1 MHVPFLRRASVG
13 ARLAALSSALFAL
26 LFAAFVWA
34 LTHAASGQIAD
45 QVHARIDEKD
55 RSIAAMIALFDEAL
69 TAEASR
75 AMTLFASFLPA
86 GYALDAART
95 IDVAGVAT
103 PALTAGGQTLNLDFS
118 IPDQFLQK
126 SGAIAT
132 IFARRGDDFVRV
144 TTSLKK
150 QDGSR
155 AIGTLLDRKGPAYA
169 PLVAGRTYTGL
180 ATLFGKRYI
189 TQYKPIADASGAIV
203 GALFVGIDVGAE
215 MRLVENGIRQLK
227 IGEHG
232 YYFVLDASD
241 GPARGTLL
249 VHPARAGQR
258 ADDAAA
264 PYAQMLAARE
274 GQLSYTSTDAAAG
287 DDGPRAKFVSFVT
300 VPQWQWLV
308 GGIAI
313 DDEVMAGMRATRNR
327 FAAIGCA
334 FVLAFAA
341 LFVAVVKRVVSR
353 PLDAAAHASERFA
366 AGDLSVR
373 IGAHGKH
380 DKHDKHGKH
389 DARDGA
395 ARPPASGRNDEIGRL
410 VRAVDG
416 IGDGLARIVAQVR
429 RGAADIAHGSV
440 RIGAHGK
447 HDKHDKHDKHGKHD
461 ARDGAARPPASGRND
476 EIGRLVRAVDGIG
489 DGLARIVAQVRRG
502 AADIAHGTVT
512 IAAGSSDMAARIATQ
527 ASSVEQTAASME
539 QITAAVQQNAD
550 HAAQASALATG
561 ASSAATTGGAAVQ
574 RVVATMGDIQG
585 VARRIAEITGV
596 IEGIAFQTNILAL
609 NAAVEAAR
617 AGEHGRGFAVVAS
630 EVRALAQRSAAAAKE
645 IDALVGESATTAEHG
660 FRIAEDAR
668 AAMQDIV
675 ARVDQVRAII
685 AEISAASRE
694 QSSGIEQVN
703 LAVTQIGAATQQ
715 NATLIADA
723 ERAAAELRDEAA
735 QLAHAVSVF
744 RLAADE
750 GVLDAR

>member
-313 DDEVMAGMRATRNR
+313 DDEVMADMRATRNR

-395 ARPPASGRNDEIGRL
+395 ARPPASGR
-410 VRAVDG
+410 
-416 IGDGLARIVAQVR
+416 
-429 RGAADIAHGSV
+429 S
-440 RIGAHGK
+440 
-447 HDKHDKHDKHGKHD
+447 
-461 ARDGAARPPASGRND
+461 D

-723 ERAAAELRDEAA
+723 ERAAAALRDEAA

-750 GVLDAR
+750 PTLDAR

>member
-1 MHVPFLRRASVG
+1 MRRASVG

-395 ARPPASGRNDEIGRL
+395 ARPPASGR
-410 VRAVDG
+410 
-416 IGDGLARIVAQVR
+416 
-429 RGAADIAHGSV
+429 S
-440 RIGAHGK
+440 
-447 HDKHDKHDKHGKHD
+447 
-461 ARDGAARPPASGRND
+461 D

-723 ERAAAELRDEAA
+723 ERAAAALRDEAA

>member
-13 ARLAALSSALFAL
+13 ARLAALSSTLFAL

-69 TAEASR
+69 TAEANR

-313 DDEVMAGMRATRNR
+313 DDEVMADMRATRNR

-373 IGAHGKH
+373 IGAH
-380 DKHDKHGKH
+380 DKHDKH

-395 ARPPASGRNDEIGRL
+395 ARPPASGR
-410 VRAVDG
+410 
-416 IGDGLARIVAQVR
+416 
-429 RGAADIAHGSV
+429 S
-440 RIGAHGK
+440 
-447 HDKHDKHDKHGKHD
+447 
-461 ARDGAARPPASGRND
+461 D

-694 QSSGIEQVN
+694 QSGGIEQVN

-723 ERAAAELRDEAA
+723 ERAAAALRDEAA

-750 GVLDAR
+750 PTLDAR

>member
-203 GALFVGIDVGAE
+203 GALFVGIDIGAE

-287 DDGPRAKFVSFVT
+287 DDGPRAKFMSFVT

-373 IGAHGKH
+373 IGAH
-380 DKHDKHGKH
+380 
-389 DARDGA
+389 
-395 ARPPASGRNDEIGRL
+395 
-410 VRAVDG
+410 
-416 IGDGLARIVAQVR
+416 
-429 RGAADIAHGSV
+429 
-440 RIGAHGK
+440 
-447 HDKHDKHDKHGKHD
+447 DKHDKHDKHGKHD
-461 ARDGAARPPASGRND
+461 ARDGAARPPASGRSD

-574 RVVATMGDIQG
+574 RVVATMGDIQS

-723 ERAAAELRDEAA
+723 ERAAAALRDEAA

-750 GVLDAR
+750 PTLDAR

>member
-313 DDEVMAGMRATRNR
+313 DDEVMADMRATRNR

-395 ARPPASGRNDEIGRL
+395 ARPPASGR
-410 VRAVDG
+410 
-416 IGDGLARIVAQVR
+416 
-429 RGAADIAHGSV
+429 S
-440 RIGAHGK
+440 
-447 HDKHDKHDKHGKHD
+447 
-461 ARDGAARPPASGRND
+461 D

-694 QSSGIEQVN
+694 QSGGIEQVN

-723 ERAAAELRDEAA
+723 ERAAAALRDEAA

>member
-126 SGAIAT
+126 SGTIAT

-395 ARPPASGRNDEIGRL
+395 ARPPASGR
-410 VRAVDG
+410 
-416 IGDGLARIVAQVR
+416 
-429 RGAADIAHGSV
+429 S
-440 RIGAHGK
+440 
-447 HDKHDKHDKHGKHD
+447 
-461 ARDGAARPPASGRND
+461 D

-723 ERAAAELRDEAA
+723 ERAAAALRDEAA

>member
-34 LTHAASGQIAD
+34 LTHAAAGQIAD

-86 GYALDAART
+86 GYALDPART
-95 IDVAGVAT
+95 IDVAGVAA

-215 MRLVENGIRQLK
+215 MRLVETGIRQLK

-249 VHPARAGQR
+249 VHPERAGQR

-264 PYAQMLAARE
+264 PYARMLAAKN
-274 GQLSYTSTDAAAG
+274 GQLAYTSTDTAAG
-287 DDGPRAKFVSFVT
+287 DGGPRAKFVSFVT

-313 DDEVMAGMRATRNR
+313 DDEVMADTRATRNR

-373 IGAHGKH
+373 IAAPGAHDAH
-380 DKHDKHGKH
+380 DGE
-389 DARDGA
+389 
-395 ARPPASGRNDEIGRL
+395 ARPHAGGRG
-410 VRAVDG
+410 
-416 IGDGLARIVAQVR
+416 
-429 RGAADIAHGSV
+429 
-440 RIGAHGK
+440 
-447 HDKHDKHDKHGKHD
+447 
-461 ARDGAARPPASGRND
+461 D

-550 HAAQASALATG
+550 HAAQANELATG

-617 AGEHGRGFAVVAS
+617 AGEHGKGFAVVAS
-630 EVRALAQRSAAAAKE
+630 EVRALAQRSASAAKE

-744 RLAADE
+744 KLAADE
-750 GVLDAR
+750 GALGAR

>member
-1 MHVPFLRRASVG
+1 MTRAFRQRTRHRTPESFMHVPFLRRASVG

-380 DKHDKHGKH
+380 DKHD
-389 DARDGA
+389 ARDGA
-395 ARPPASGRNDEIGRL
+395 ARPPASGR
-410 VRAVDG
+410 
-416 IGDGLARIVAQVR
+416 
-429 RGAADIAHGSV
+429 S
-440 RIGAHGK
+440 
-447 HDKHDKHDKHGKHD
+447 
-461 ARDGAARPPASGRND
+461 D

-502 AADIAHGTVT
+502 AADIAHGTVR

-694 QSSGIEQVN
+694 QSGGIEQVN

-723 ERAAAELRDEAA
+723 ERAAAALRDEAA

-750 GVLDAR
+750 PTLDAR

>member
-95 IDVAGVAT
+95 IDVAGTAT
-103 PALTAGGQTLNLDFS
+103 PTLTAGGQTLNLDFS

-313 DDEVMAGMRATRNR
+313 DDEVMADMRATRNR

-395 ARPPASGRNDEIGRL
+395 ARPPASGR
-410 VRAVDG
+410 
-416 IGDGLARIVAQVR
+416 
-429 RGAADIAHGSV
+429 S
-440 RIGAHGK
+440 
-447 HDKHDKHDKHGKHD
+447 
-461 ARDGAARPPASGRND
+461 D

-694 QSSGIEQVN
+694 QSGGIEQVN

-723 ERAAAELRDEAA
+723 ERAAAALRDEAA

>member
-132 IFARRGDDFVRV
+132 IFVRRGDDFVRV

-313 DDEVMAGMRATRNR
+313 DDEVMADMRATRNR

-373 IGAHGKH
+373 IGAHDKH
-380 DKHDKHGKH
+380 DKHGKHGKH

-395 ARPPASGRNDEIGRL
+395 ARPPASGRSDEI
-410 VRAVDG
+410 D
-416 IGDGLARIVAQVR
+416 
-429 RGAADIAHGSV
+429 
-440 RIGAHGK
+440 
-447 HDKHDKHDKHGKHD
+447 
-461 ARDGAARPPASGRND
+461 
-476 EIGRLVRAVDGIG
+476 RLVRAVDGIG

-694 QSSGIEQVN
+694 QSGGIEQVN

-723 ERAAAELRDEAA
+723 ERAAAALRDEAA

>member
-103 PALTAGGQTLNLDFS
+103 PALTAGGQMLNLDFS

-264 PYAQMLAARE
+264 PYAQMLAAKE

-395 ARPPASGRNDEIGRL
+395 ARPPASGR
-410 VRAVDG
+410 
-416 IGDGLARIVAQVR
+416 
-429 RGAADIAHGSV
+429 S
-440 RIGAHGK
+440 
-447 HDKHDKHDKHGKHD
+447 
-461 ARDGAARPPASGRND
+461 D

-723 ERAAAELRDEAA
+723 ERAAAALRDEAA

>member
-103 PALTAGGQTLNLDFS
+103 PALTAGGQMLNLDFS

-264 PYAQMLAARE
+264 PYAQMLAAKE

-313 DDEVMAGMRATRNR
+313 DDGVMAGMRATRNR

-380 DKHDKHGKH
+380 DKHDKH
-389 DARDGA
+389 
-395 ARPPASGRNDEIGRL
+395 
-410 VRAVDG
+410 
-416 IGDGLARIVAQVR
+416 
-429 RGAADIAHGSV
+429 
-440 RIGAHGK
+440 
-447 HDKHDKHDKHGKHD
+447 DKHGKHD
-461 ARDGAARPPASGRND
+461 ARDGAARPPASGRSD

-723 ERAAAELRDEAA
+723 ERAAAALRDEAA